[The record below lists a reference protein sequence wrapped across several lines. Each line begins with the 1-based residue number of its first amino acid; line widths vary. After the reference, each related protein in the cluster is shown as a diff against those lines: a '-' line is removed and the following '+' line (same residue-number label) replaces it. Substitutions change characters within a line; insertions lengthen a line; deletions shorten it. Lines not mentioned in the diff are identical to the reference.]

1 MPPKRRPLL
10 VPERHAL
17 ILEHLESNESA
28 SLATLVR
35 LTGSSEST
43 IRRDL
48 MELAA
53 AGRGWK
59 RTHGGIVSDRI
70 SSSTYEPPTQVATHL
85 RAGEKQRIGAAAAA
99 LAASG
104 QSVLFDSGTTVME
117 AARATVRRGIALS
130 ALTND
135 LAIAQVLASAPTID
149 VIVTG
154 GQVRPNSNTLHG
166 PPGEALLQSVC
177 VDLLLLGA
185 HAIDSTGITESSMP
199 IAEMKKRM
207 MAAARRTVLLVDR
220 SKFGQRSF
228 ARIAGLDGIDAVV
241 TDAEPSRDL
250 RDALRDAGVEL
261 IVAAAKA

>member
-1 MPPKRRPLL
+1 M
-10 VPERHAL
+10 PERHAL

-48 MELAA
+48 MGLAA

-70 SSSTYEPPTQVATHL
+70 SSSTYEPPTQVAVHL
-85 RAGEKQRIGAAAAA
+85 HAEGKQRIGVAAAAI
-99 LAASG
+99 AASG

-117 AARATVRRGIALS
+117 AARAMVRRGIALS
-130 ALTND
+130 AITND
-135 LAIAQVLASAPTID
+135 LAIAQVLAGERGID

-154 GQVRPNSNTLHG
+154 GQLRPNSHTLHG

-185 HAIDSTGITESSMP
+185 HAIDANGISESAIA
-199 IAEMKKRM
+199 IAEVKKRM
-207 MAAARRTVLLVDR
+207 IAAARRTVLLVDR

-228 ARIAGLDGIDAVV
+228 IRIIGLAGIHAVV
-241 TDAEPSRDL
+241 TDAEPASDM

-261 IVAAAKA
+261 IVALAKA

>member
-1 MPPKRRPLL
+1 MPAKRRPLL

-17 ILEHLESNESA
+17 ILEHLASHESA
-28 SLATLVR
+28 SLTTLVR

-48 MELAA
+48 QELAA

-59 RTHGGIVSDRI
+59 RTHGGIVSDRM
-70 SSSTYEPPTQVATHL
+70 SSSTYEPPTQIAALLH
-85 RAGEKQRIGAAAAA
+85 AEGKQRIGAAAAA
-99 LAASG
+99 LAAPG

-117 AARATVRRGIALS
+117 AAKAIVRRDVALS
-130 ALTND
+130 AITND
-135 LAIAQVLASAPTID
+135 VAIAQVLMSGRGID

-166 PPGEALLQSVC
+166 SPGEPFLQTVC

-185 HAIDSTGITESSMP
+185 HALDASGITESSMP

-207 MAAARRTVLLVDR
+207 MAAARRTVLLLDR

-228 ARIAGLDGIDAVV
+228 VRIARLADIHTVI
-241 TDAEPSRDL
+241 TDAEPDQDL

-261 IVAAAKA
+261 MVVAARP

>member
-1 MPPKRRPLL
+1 MPTKRRPLL

-48 MELAA
+48 QELAA

-59 RTHGGIVSDRI
+59 RTHGGIVSDRM
-70 SSSTYEPPTQVATHL
+70 SSSTYEPPTQVAAHL
-85 RAGEKQRIGAAAAA
+85 HAEGKQRIGVAAAA
-99 LAASG
+99 LVSSG

-117 AARATVRRGIALS
+117 AARATVRRGVALS
-130 ALTND
+130 AITND
-135 LAIAQVLASAPTID
+135 LAIAQVLVSGRDID

-166 PPGEALLQSVC
+166 SPGDALLQTVC

-185 HAIDSTGITESSMP
+185 HALDAAGITESSIP

-207 MAAARRTVLLVDR
+207 MAAARRTVLLADA

-228 ARIAGLDGIDAVV
+228 ARIAGLPGIQAVI
-241 TDAEPSRDL
+241 TDAEPEPDL
-250 RDALRDAGVEL
+250 REVLRNAGVEL
-261 IVAAAKA
+261 IVAAAST